1 MTAADPDD
9 DEGSAASV
17 GPANALSG
25 RRGVGEGDKNR
36 MRPPAGLRQPGRT
49 TLSVR
54 TRACVAGLAIALG
67 QLISGAPATHA
78 QTTGTPTT
86 IWSFMGVPNPFGANA
101 AAQQSPNPAIQ
112 AAAKAKAAKHEIC
125 KKKAAIQYLA
135 GLGCTP
141 EHPEVMPAL
150 LAAMGDPDEQ
160 VRYEAVKAVLQTAE
174 VCQSPEQKK
183 ATRKAKGMSETCKDW
198 KKACEK
204 QVCDALDR
212 LCGKAP
218 PKEHD
223 HKLKKAIKSKLGG
236 ECDDPS
242 KEDCPCAD
250 RRGAC
255 CSPEMRDKLMKLA
268 YGRDDMGCF
277 LEPSKRVRDLA
288 EQAFNACN
296 ACACG
301 CEGAMGAGS
310 GNDNVVR
317 EMPPVDDR
325 ETRPSDSVGMPC
337 YEDRLVV
344 PPQMNQH
351 EMVPTPAPLPAPE
364 MIPSPAALVEPPGT
378 RSVLVRA
385 PAAAEPIPTAVARL
399 EPVWRPLDPA
409 APFTDAD
416 AANVEGFLGSIHSA
430 RPASQPAGVA
440 SQARRHAEARLALVP
455 TAPTRGLHQ
464 PIARPMISGGLSPR
478 NASTS
483 STALR
488 DVVPWAPIDLRAL
501 MTGAVVLPESG
512 PWPALPPED
521 PLDEVRRITGR
532 TTSRAP
538 APSSRAPS
546 PSAPTRAPPIAP
558 PPAAPPAA
566 TAPPR
571 SPPPPGP
578 TAGIRPAPVATTAP
592 AAAKPPAGGL
602 APGSRRP
609 DALDWLALAGVVAAL
624 AIILF
629 DWPGSPQP
637 DSPPPAPRTS
647 GMMRHGPPQHR
658 RKQR

>member
-1 MTAADPDD
+1 
-9 DEGSAASV
+9 
-17 GPANALSG
+17 
-25 RRGVGEGDKNR
+25 

-49 TLSVR
+49 TLSLR
-54 TRACVAGLAIALG
+54 TRACVAGLALALG
-67 QLISGAPATHA
+67 QVISGGPAAHA
-78 QTTGTPTT
+78 QTTSTPTT
-86 IWSFMGVPNPFGANA
+86 IWSFMGVPNPFGTNA
-101 AAQQSPNPAIQ
+101 AAQQSSNPAIQ

-204 QVCDALDR
+204 QVCDAVDR

-218 PKEHD
+218 PKEHE
-223 HKLKKAIKSKLGG
+223 HKLKKAIKSKLGS
-236 ECDDPS
+236 ECEDPS

-250 RRGAC
+250 RRGSC

-268 YGRDDMGCF
+268 FGRDDMGCF

-301 CEGAMGAGS
+301 CEGAMGADS

-325 ETRPSDSVGMPC
+325 ETRPSDSAGMPC

-344 PPQMNQH
+344 PPQSDQH

-364 MIPSPAALVEPPGT
+364 MIPAPAASVEPPGT
-378 RSVLVRA
+378 RSVLVRT

-409 APFTDAD
+409 APFADAD
-416 AANVEGFLGSIHSA
+416 AANVEGFLGTIQSA
-430 RPASQPAGVA
+430 RPASQPAAVP

-455 TAPTRGLHQ
+455 TEPARGPHQ
-464 PIARPMISGGLSPR
+464 PIARPMISGGLPPR
-478 NASTS
+478 NRSTI
-483 STALR
+483 STTPGA
-488 DVVPWAPIDLRAL
+488 VVPWTPLDLRAL
-501 MTGAVVLPESG
+501 LTGAVVLPESG
-512 PWPALPPED
+512 PWPALPAED
-521 PLDEVRRITGR
+521 PLDEVRRITGW
-532 TTSRAP
+532 TSGRAP
-538 APSSRAPS
+538 AAS
-546 PSAPTRAPPIAP
+546 PRAPPPSAT
-558 PPAAPPAA
+558 PPAAPA
-566 TAPPR
+566 PR
-571 SPPPPGP
+571 SPPLPNPA
-578 TAGIRPAPVATTAP
+578 AGVRPAPASITATTAP
-592 AAAKPPAGGL
+592 KEPVGGL
-602 APGSRRP
+602 VSASTSP
-609 DALDWLALAGVVAAL
+609 DPLRWLALACLVAAL
-624 AIILF
+624 AITLF
-629 DWPGSPQP
+629 AWPGRPQT
-637 DSPPPAPRTS
+637 DSPPTASRDL
-647 GMMRHGPPQHR
+647 GMMRPEPPQHR
-658 RKQR
+658 REPR

>member
-9 DEGSAASV
+9 DQGSAASV

-25 RRGVGEGDKNR
+25 RCGVGKGDKNR

-54 TRACVAGLAIALG
+54 TRACVAGLALALG
-67 QLISGAPATHA
+67 QVISGGPAAHA
-78 QTTGTPTT
+78 QTTSTPTT
-86 IWSFMGVPNPFGANA
+86 IWSFMGVPNPFGTNA
-101 AAQQSPNPAIQ
+101 AAQQSSNPAIQ

-150 LAAMGDPDEQ
+150 MAAMDDPDEQ

-204 QVCDALDR
+204 QVCDAVDR

-218 PKEHD
+218 PKEHE

-236 ECDDPS
+236 ECEDPS

-250 RRGAC
+250 RRGSC

-268 YGRDDMGCF
+268 FGRDDMGCF

-325 ETRPSDSVGMPC
+325 ETRPSDSAGMPC

-344 PPQMNQH
+344 PPQSDQH

-364 MIPSPAALVEPPGT
+364 MIPAPAASVEPAEI

-385 PAAAEPIPTAVARL
+385 PAAAEPAPTAVARL

-409 APFTDAD
+409 APFADAD
-416 AANVEGFLGSIHSA
+416 AANVEGFLGTIQSA
-430 RPASQPAGVA
+430 RPASQPAAVP

-464 PIARPMISGGLSPR
+464 PIARPMISGGLPPR
-478 NASTS
+478 NASTN
-483 STALR
+483 STAPG
-488 DVVPWAPIDLRAL
+488 DVVPWAPLDLRAL
-501 MTGAVVLPESG
+501 LTGAVVLPETG

-521 PLDEVRRITGR
+521 PLDEVRRITGW
-532 TTSRAP
+532 TSSRAP
-538 APSSRAPS
+538 AASPRPPP
-546 PSAPTRAPPIAP
+546 PSAT
-558 PPAAPPAA
+558 PPAA
-566 TAPPR
+566 TPPR
-571 SPPPPGP
+571 SPPLPNPA
-578 TAGIRPAPVATTAP
+578 AGVRPAPASITAP
-592 AAAKPPAGGL
+592 TAPKEPVGGL
-602 APGSRRP
+602 VTDSTSP
-609 DALDWLALAGVVAAL
+609 DALRWLALACLVAAL
-624 AIILF
+624 AVTLF
-629 DWPGSPQP
+629 AWPGSPQT
-637 DSPPPAPRTS
+637 DSPPPAS
-647 GMMRHGPPQHR
+647 CDLGMMRQKPHQHR
-658 RKQR
+658 REPR

>member
-1 MTAADPDD
+1 
-9 DEGSAASV
+9 
-17 GPANALSG
+17 
-25 RRGVGEGDKNR
+25 
-36 MRPPAGLRQPGRT
+36 MRPPAGLRQSGRT
-49 TLSVR
+49 TLPLR

-67 QLISGAPATHA
+67 EVISGTPATQA
-78 QTTGTPTT
+78 QTASTPTT
-86 IWSFMGVPNPFGANA
+86 IWSFLGVPNPFGTNA
-101 AAQQSPNPAIQ
+101 AAQQSSNPAIQ

-204 QVCDALDR
+204 QVCDAVDR

-223 HKLKKAIKSKLGG
+223 HKLKKALKSKLGG
-236 ECDDPS
+236 ECEDPS

-268 YGRDDMGCF
+268 YGRDDTGCF

-288 EQAFNACN
+288 EQAFKACN

-301 CEGAMGAGS
+301 CEGAGS
-310 GNDNVVR
+310 SNDNVVR

-325 ETRPSDSVGMPC
+325 ETPPSDSVGMPC

-344 PPQMNQH
+344 PPPTDQH

-364 MIPSPAALVEPPGT
+364 MIPAPAASVEPAGT
-378 RSVLVRA
+378 RSVLVRS
-385 PAAAEPIPTAVARL
+385 PAATEPIPTAIARL

-409 APFTDAD
+409 APFAEAD
-416 AANVEGFLGSIHSA
+416 AAELSGFLNSLHRGRSA
-430 RPASQPAGVA
+430 AQPD
-440 SQARRHAEARLALVP
+440 ARVREARSHAEARLALVP
-455 TAPTRGLHQ
+455 TAPPRGLQQ
-464 PIARPMISGGLSPR
+464 PIARPVIRGELPPR
-478 NASTS
+478 NSPTTAP
-483 STALR
+483 ALR
-488 DVVPWAPIDLRAL
+488 DGGPWAPLDLQAL
-501 MTGAVVLPESG
+501 MTGAVVLPGNG
-512 PWPALPPED
+512 PWPAPPNED
-521 PLDEVRRITGR
+521 PLDKVRRMTGP
-532 TTSRAP
+532 TTTPAP
-538 APSSRAPS
+538 AAASRAPS
-546 PSAPTRAPPIAP
+546 PAVSTLAT
-558 PPAAPPAA
+558 PPAAKATPAA

-571 SPPPPGP
+571 APSPPGP
-578 TAGIRPAPVATTAP
+578 TECIRSTPVSTAAP
-592 AAAKPPAGGL
+592 ATAKPPAGGASPAWTGL
-602 APGSRRP
+602 

-624 AIILF
+624 AIVCF
-629 DWPGSPQP
+629 DWPGSPQT
-637 DSPPPAPRTS
+637 DSPPRASRTN
-647 GMMRHGPPQHR
+647 GMMRPGPRPHR
-658 RKQR
+658 REQR